1 MMRKQIELIKP
12 LAFALLLAAASLG
25 SPAWGQKY
33 PSRPVKF
40 IVTTQTGSATDLM
53 ARYFGESL
61 SAATGQRFLV
71 ENRVGAGG
79 EIGAA
84 VAARASPDG
93 YTLFMG
99 GLGTSVL
106 NEYLYPS
113 REIFPEKDFV
123 PVTLLAKHP
132 NILAATPSLP
142 ANSIQELAALAR
154 AKPGTVNIALTNSSV
169 RLIYQVFA
177 RSSDAPLF
185 PVAYATLGPAL
196 NDVMAGRVS
205 VILET
210 VAALRPHIITGKVK
224 PLAITTLKESTLV
237 PNLRSVVEQGIAGFG
252 EMVGWNVL
260 LAPRGTPKDVIQFL
274 NLELNK
280 VLLQPDTRQRLAG
293 LGAEAASGS
302 SDDVGEFI
310 AAERSKWAAIIK
322 ASGLKAE

>member
-1 MMRKQIELIKP
+1 MMRKQNEVIKLITFS
-12 LAFALLLAAASLG
+12 LSLAAALLC

-33 PSRPVKF
+33 PFKPVKF

-61 SAATGQRFLV
+61 TSATGQRFLV

-84 VAARASPDG
+84 VAARATPDG

-132 NILAATPSLP
+132 NVLAATPSLP

-154 AKPGTVNIALTNSSV
+154 ENPGTVNIALTNSSV

-177 RSSDAPLF
+177 RTSGAPLF

-224 PLAITTLKESTLV
+224 PLAITTLKESALV
-237 PNLRSVVEQGIAGFG
+237 PNVRSVMEQGIAGFG

-260 LAPRGTPKDVIQFL
+260 LAPRGTPKDVIRFL

-280 VLLQPDTRQRLAG
+280 VLLQPETRQRLAG
-293 LGAEAASGS
+293 LGAEAATGS

-322 ASGLKAE
+322 ASGLTAE